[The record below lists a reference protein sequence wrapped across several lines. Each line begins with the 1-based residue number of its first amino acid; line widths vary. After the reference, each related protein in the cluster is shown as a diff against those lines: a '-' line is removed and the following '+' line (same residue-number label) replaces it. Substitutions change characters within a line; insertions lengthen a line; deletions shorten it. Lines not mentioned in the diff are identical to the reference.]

1 MRFAVSIAFLASL
14 LTLAG
19 GAASLGA
26 QAPVARDSASVP
38 PPPRVVRIVPAP
50 GDSNVPLGTVVHII
64 FDAPVPAVLLT
75 SDAARVLRDG
85 KPLTGPPSY
94 NGADRRDVILVIV
107 PPLADRTTYR
117 IVLAPPLAA
126 AETAS
131 FNTGRAGAAPASGS
145 WRSAARMPTRRWGMG
160 AGVID
165 GRLFVVG
172 GIDASGNILG
182 TLEAYDPAADRWES
196 LPPMPTPRYWL
207 SAGVVNGKLYA
218 IGGTNVQG
226 DLATLEVYD
235 PRTRQWAPRA
245 PARSRHRF
253 PAALGV
259 GGLLFVDGDGNH
271 NVTEVYDPLMDSW
284 TMRTPPP
291 AADNSDDDL
300 LDGVV
305 YDVGAVVQVY
315 DPATDRWS
323 FRTGMDKVRVGQMTR
338 AIGGIVYSVGGNDN
352 AKDFFMNEVEAYD
365 PRTDRWTLKASM
377 PTGRAYPAGGVIDG
391 KLYVAGG
398 FDQAGATSVLEVFTP

>member
-1 MRFAVSIAFLASL
+1 MRLPGAVIRGELLALALGIAALPAP
-14 LTLAG
+14 AQV
-19 GAASLGA
+19 AADNS
-26 QAPVARDSASVP
+26 VATQVLRI
-38 PPPRVVRIVPAP
+38 VRITPAP
-50 GDSNVPLGTVVHII
+50 GDTAAPVGSVIHVLFN
-64 FDAPVPAVLLT
+64 APVPLELISSEAMRLLRGGT
-75 SDAARVLRDG
+75 PV
-85 KPLTGPPSY
+85 TGPPAY
-94 NGADRRDVILVIV
+94 NGADRRDLVLVVV
-107 PPLADRTTYR
+107 PQLSEQTTYQLA
-117 IVLAPPLAA
+117 LAPPLAP
-126 AETAS
+126 AETIS
-131 FNTGRAGAAPASGS
+131 FTTGRSVPAVSSGS
-145 WRSAARMPTRRWGMG
+145 WHTAARMPTRRWGMG

-165 GRLFVVG
+165 GKLYVVG

-182 TLEAYDPAADRWES
+182 TLEAYDPATDRWEA

-218 IGGTNVQG
+218 IGGTNDQG

-245 PARSRHRF
+245 PGRSRHRF
-253 PAALGV
+253 PAAV
-259 GGLLFVDGDGNH
+259 GIGALLFVDGDGDH

-291 AADNSDDDL
+291 AADNSDDEI

-305 YDVGAVVQVY
+305 YDVGAVVQAY

-323 FRTGMDKVRVGQMTR
+323 FRTGMNKVRVGQITR
-338 AIGGIVYSVGGNDN
+338 AIRGIVYSAGGNDN
-352 AKDFFMNEVEAYD
+352 TKDFFMSGVEAYD

-391 KLYVAGG
+391 RLYVAGG